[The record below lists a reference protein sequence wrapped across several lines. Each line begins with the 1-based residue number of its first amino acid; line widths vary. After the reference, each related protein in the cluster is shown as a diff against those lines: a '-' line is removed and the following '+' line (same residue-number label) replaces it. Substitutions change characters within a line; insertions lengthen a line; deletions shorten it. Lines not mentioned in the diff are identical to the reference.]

1 MLERTK
7 GKLLFFE
14 AYWVNNL
21 NNRFE
26 NILTLQG
33 LKKYEKKNAIL
44 DLLFFEYVES
54 SVTTAIL
61 KIFETLRLYE
71 KLGTGYKR
79 EGNLKQIVFY
89 RNELIA
95 HVEENYLDPQ
105 KREEL
110 LRNNTSAIAKI
121 KIIRSAASDLINMIN
136 EYFVKNNF
144 EKELTCRVLLS
155 PKIKKDALITL
166 FETILKQDQ
175 RAFE

>member
-1 MLERTK
+1 MIK
-7 GKLLFFE
+7 GKLIFFK

-44 DLLFFEYVES
+44 DLLFFEYIES

-61 KIFETLRLYE
+61 KIFETLVLYKE
-71 KLGTGYKR
+71 LDKNYKPK
-79 EGNLKQIVFY
+79 GNLEKVVFY
-89 RNELIA
+89 RNKLIA

-110 LRNNTSAIAKI
+110 LRNNASTFAKI
-121 KIIRSAASDLINMIN
+121 KIIRDAADDLINMIN
-136 EYFVKNNF
+136 EYFDKNNF

-155 PKIKKDALITL
+155 PKIKEEALITL
-166 FETILKQDQ
+166 FETILEQDQ
-175 RAFE
+175 SAFE